1 MYDEVES
8 KEYQY
13 EVWRQNNEISW
24 QVKTKKLQSVC
35 GRNRKNRRY
44 WIDLTESIKPDYVID
59 GNPAYT
65 AINFPKRIKISKEYG
80 NTVYDV
86 VADFSTEG
94 KDTVLKQFKK
104 LILSDQNWPL

>member
-1 MYDEVES
+1 M
-8 KEYQY
+8 
-13 EVWRQNNEISW
+13 
-24 QVKTKKLQSVC
+24 
-35 GRNRKNRRY
+35 
-44 WIDLTESIKPDYVID
+44 ID

-104 LILSDQNWPL
+104 LILSDQN